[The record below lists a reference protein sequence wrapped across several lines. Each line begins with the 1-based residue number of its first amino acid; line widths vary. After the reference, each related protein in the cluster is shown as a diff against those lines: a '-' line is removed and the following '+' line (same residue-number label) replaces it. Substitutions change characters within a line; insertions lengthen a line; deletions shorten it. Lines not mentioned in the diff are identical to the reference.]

1 MIRNAAN
8 TNLSTGIMNSNPMRD
23 IGPLVDA
30 NLTDPNGAQKLGEQY
45 KVTQD
50 LKYLMAATQVAE
62 LLKEANRQMTASMQ
76 QQPSTVVQDT
86 EQLLR
91 AETEKFANNGMPPQ
105 APTQRDRIKQAGGA
119 LAQKQA
125 QQQKNMQRAMQQ
137 GVGSQAAPNLNRM
150 YDGGIVG
157 FAEGVYIPTQ
167 EEIDEYRKKTYGA
180 RNLSDEEIRER
191 LSTPRKPNMTAFE
204 DLVFGKGPEPA
215 KKAPVEIKEG
225 DISLPKTRFTEGD
238 KQQGIAGLAGIK
250 TPGADIDTAAMTPEQ
265 QEQFDKLKAPPA
277 PAKVADPT
285 KPAPEKT
292 GIAAVAD
299 PTDTDEMGKALR
311 EKIAALGAEG
321 KEGAFQTGLTRA
333 KTVMR
338 DDDIRSEKDQARMDE
353 LYRKQKELKKK
364 YTKSDAQTSLDR
376 FIAGAAGMSGR
387 GYTTAKGGAEALA
400 EFEAAELKRDRD
412 FLNDYKAIAEGDL
425 QARDNI
431 RNRLLVS
438 ADKSESEQRADIRS
452 AISAG
457 ASVYGTMSREDQEA
471 ANRENDIR
479 IAEYNTKV
487 QADVEKERNR
497 IRQEG
502 NDQNF
507 KFQMAQLSRLSQNDR
522 REAIAERRMFI
533 DNAMLDARNSV
544 EEFLA
549 EKMNADI
556 IEEDMERLGM
566 ESIDAYRARMMADR
580 IAQLSS
586 YAEIV
591 AANKAIKELESAPE
605 EDFSGFSMAK
615 SI

>member
-1 MIRNAAN
+1 MVMSNAAN

-23 IGPLVDA
+23 IGPLVEA

-91 AETEKFANNGMPPQ
+91 GETEKFANNGMPPQ
-105 APTQRDRIKQAGGA
+105 APTQRDRVKQAGGA

-157 FAEGVYIPTQ
+157 YNVGGEISQ

-204 DLVFGKGPEPA
+204 DAVFGKGPEPA

-225 DISLPKTRFTEGD
+225 DIRLPKTRFTEGD
-238 KQQGIAGLAGIK
+238 KPQGIAGLAGIK
-250 TPGADIDTAAMTPEQ
+250 TPGADIDAAAMTPEQ
-265 QEQFDKLKAPPA
+265 QEQFNKLKVPPA
-277 PAKVADPT
+277 AKVADPT
-285 KPAPEKT
+285 EPAPEKT

-299 PTDTDEMGKALR
+299 PTGTDEMGKALR
-311 EKIAALGAEG
+311 EKIAALGEEG

-333 KTVMR
+333 KTVMQ

-353 LYRKQKELKKK
+353 LYRKQEELEKK

-431 RNRLLVS
+431 RDRLLAS

-507 KFQMAQLSRLSQNDR
+507 KFQMAQLDRLSANDR
-522 REAIAERRMFI
+522 RDAILERRMFV

-544 EEFLA
+544 EEFIA
-549 EKMNADI
+549 NDMNAKI
-556 IEEDMERLGM
+556 IEEDMERLGI
-566 ESIDAYRARMMADR
+566 ESIEDYRARLMEMR
-580 IAQLSS
+580 ITRLSS
-586 YAEIV
+586 YDEIV
-591 AANKAIKELESAPE
+591 AANKAIKELENAPD
-605 EDFSGFSMAK
+605 EDFLGFANVTK

>member
-1 MIRNAAN
+1 MVMSNAAN

-23 IGPLVDA
+23 IGPLVEA

-157 FAEGVYIPTQ
+157 YNVGGEISQ

-204 DLVFGKGPEPA
+204 DAVFGKGPEPA

-225 DISLPKTRFTEGD
+225 DIRLPKTRFTEGD
-238 KQQGIAGLAGIK
+238 KPQGIAGLAGIK
-250 TPGADIDTAAMTPEQ
+250 TPGADIDAAAMTPEQ
-265 QEQFDKLKAPPA
+265 QEQFDKLKVPPA
-277 PAKVADPT
+277 AKVADPT
-285 KPAPEKT
+285 EPAPEKT

-299 PTDTDEMGKALR
+299 PTGTDEMGKALR
-311 EKIAALGAEG
+311 EKIAALGEEG

-333 KTVMR
+333 KTVMQ

-353 LYRKQKELKKK
+353 LYRKQEELEKK

-431 RNRLLVS
+431 RDRLLAS

-507 KFQMAQLSRLSQNDR
+507 KFQMAQLDRLSANDR
-522 REAIAERRMFI
+522 RDAILERRMFI
-533 DNAMLDARNSV
+533 DNAMLDARSSV

-549 EKMNADI
+549 DDMNADI
-556 IEEDMERLGM
+556 IEEDMERLGI
-566 ESIDAYRARMMADR
+566 ESIEDYRARLMEMR
-580 IAQLSS
+580 ITRLSS
-586 YAEIV
+586 YDEIV
-591 AANKAIKELESAPE
+591 AANKAIKELEDAPD
-605 EDFSGFSMAK
+605 EDFSGFSKKK

>member
-1 MIRNAAN
+1 
-8 TNLSTGIMNSNPMRD
+8 
-23 IGPLVDA
+23 
-30 NLTDPNGAQKLGEQY
+30 
-45 KVTQD
+45 
-50 LKYLMAATQVAE
+50 
-62 LLKEANRQMTASMQ
+62 
-76 QQPSTVVQDT
+76 
-86 EQLLR
+86 
-91 AETEKFANNGMPPQ
+91 
-105 APTQRDRIKQAGGA
+105 
-119 LAQKQA
+119 
-125 QQQKNMQRAMQQ
+125 
-137 GVGSQAAPNLNRM
+137 M

-157 FAEGVYIPTQ
+157 YNLGGRVQAL
-167 EEIDEYRKKTYGA
+167 IDEYRKKTYGV
-180 RNLSDEEIRER
+180 RNLSDEEILARIEKERPTEIAEYREQVYGTKDKSDAEIQKDIDASYSGR
-191 LSTPRKPNMTAFE
+191 LKKDRTA
-204 DLVFGKGPEPA
+204 DLSDRGRAPDPMADMGLGMSGGSPTLEPLA
-215 KKAPVEIKEG
+215 
-225 DISLPKTRFTEGD
+225 TERMEYTGEVD
-238 KQQGIAGLAGIK
+238 PQKAGLPAIASGLKKPDPARDLANAGDPTK
-250 TPGADIDTAAMTPEQ
+250 VDDADDGS
-265 QEQFDKLKAPPA
+265 KKPA
-277 PAKVADPT
+277 PAR
-285 KPAPEKT
+285 T

-299 PTDTDEMGKALR
+299 PTGTDEMGKALR
-311 EKIAALGAEG
+311 EKIAALGEEG

-333 KTVMR
+333 KTVMQ

-353 LYRKQKELKKK
+353 LYRKQEELEKK

-431 RNRLLVS
+431 RDRLLAS

-507 KFQMAQLSRLSQNDR
+507 KFQMAQLDRLSANDR
-522 REAIAERRMFI
+522 RDAILERRMFI
-533 DNAMLDARNSV
+533 DNAMLDARSSV

-549 EKMNADI
+549 DDMNADI
-556 IEEDMERLGM
+556 IEEDMERLGI
-566 ESIDAYRARMMADR
+566 ESIEDYRARLMEMR
-580 IAQLSS
+580 ITRLSS
-586 YAEIV
+586 YDEIV
-591 AANKAIKELESAPE
+591 AANKAIKELEDAPD
-605 EDFSGFSMAK
+605 EDFSGFSKKK